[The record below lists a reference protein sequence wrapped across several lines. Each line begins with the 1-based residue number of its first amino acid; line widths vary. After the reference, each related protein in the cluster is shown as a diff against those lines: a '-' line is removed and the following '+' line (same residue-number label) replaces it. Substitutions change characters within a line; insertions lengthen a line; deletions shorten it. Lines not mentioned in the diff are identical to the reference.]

1 MSKIKGKPERISS
14 PFDSSSHKTERTA
27 NQKFV
32 EWINQI
38 VKEKNLPL
46 GIAEQETVGADR
58 KQPDIII
65 YESPKSERVLCLIEL
80 KPPYFSPFDEKELKE
95 PARQKA
101 TKRKA
106 KYFATSN
113 FQWLIWFNTEKVNRN
128 EPEERQVV
136 DKFLLSGIENLDDI
150 EDFRFKNPILKGIEK
165 FLEELVRV
173 HTGVKPEPLLPI
185 DEFLIFRLQ
194 EKIYRLAK
202 YYRGII
208 RDEAHKDAGFS
219 KKLKKWFIEQQWA
232 FTYSDSDFEKAARQ
246 TAYLLIN
253 KILFYD
259 VLQSKRSGQLD
270 PITIPDALTKSGL
283 LQKNLQAYFDEVL
296 KIDYEPIYSTDFI
309 DQIAFPDNRAVVEEI
324 KELIKVL
331 KRYDFSKI
339 GYDIIGR
346 IFEGLIPQDERHNL
360 GQYFTNA
367 DVVDIISKF
376 CIRHEDDKVLDP
388 SCGAGTFLV
397 RAYQHKKLMNL
408 RKPHQEILKTL
419 WGVDIA
425 KFPAHLSTINLA
437 VNDLSVDENYPQIL
451 NEDFFNLSPI
461 EKMGGDEMRKKEL
474 KTLGI
479 KKVSIPYP
487 RTVDCI
493 IGNPPYTRQEEIA
506 EITGQ
511 ESYKESMISKALF
524 DGKRKLADISKRA
537 GIHAYFFVHGTKFL
551 KDDGRFGFIVSNSWM
566 DVDYGKGLQELF
578 LRNYKIIAI
587 IESKVERWF
596 EDADVNTC
604 IIILEKCKNQ
614 KERDENLVRFAYLFK
629 PLRHFIPPAHDMWE
643 KQKQRLDAIEKLEKT
658 ILAHN
663 DFYQNDELRIYPK
676 RQSELWDE
684 GFDLEEN
691 KYTGSKWGKYLR
703 APEIFFKILEKG
715 KDKLVPLKE
724 IADVKRGFTTGADPW
739 FYVGDI
745 TDTIDSKEMKEI
757 TGRKLEEGLRLVE
770 SGDGTKWII
779 EEQYLKPVICNPD
792 DLSKIRV
799 SEEEIKHKVIVIDE
813 SKEKLKG
820 KYVLKYIKH
829 GEVRAYNMGK
839 NRSMIPARTDTCSS
853 RKNWYQLPTI
863 PPSRVFWQKAIDR
876 YHRHYLSDFSI
887 LVNQRFYPIY
897 PKSEGDAVIL
907 AAFLNTSF
915 IALFLEFQRAAMGL
929 GAIEATVDEVKQL
942 PVMLPKIVS
951 KKNFTKI
958 ATVFEQIS
966 KREIKSIFEE
976 MDQADR
982 QNLDSLFLEAIGFS
996 DIKERKSVLQELYT
1010 ALNDLAEFRFK
1021 KAKSIDKKGK
1031 IKEGLDVELLTRTI
1045 KEKLGDKLLG
1055 HFYKDKILN
1064 QKNLKTIRLFHPA
1077 RDIRIKN
1084 ELFGWRLSSGKD
1096 HIDCQSEAEAEY
1108 LKIWLEAGLD
1118 EVKVPKEEAY
1128 LLKILPE
1135 LKALKEKIDQIIT
1148 DHISSIT
1155 SQKLQSRILQKL
1167 QGELF
1172 G

>member
-14 PFDSSSHKTERTA
+14 PFDTTSHKTERTA

-38 VKEKNLPL
+38 VKEKNLPI

-58 KQPDIII
+58 KQPDVVIF
-65 YESPKSERVLCLIEL
+65 ESPKSERVLCLIEL

-136 DKFLLSGIENLDDI
+136 DKFHLSGIENLDDT
-150 EDFRFKNPILKGIEK
+150 EDLRFKNSILKGVER
-165 FLEELVRV
+165 FLEELSRV
-173 HTGVKPEPLLPI
+173 HTGIKPEPLLPI

-202 YYRGII
+202 YYRAII
-208 RDEAHKDAGFS
+208 RDEAHKDAAFS
-219 KKLKKWFIEQQWA
+219 RKLKKWFIEQQWA
-232 FTYSDSDFEKAARQ
+232 FTYSDRDFEKAARQ

-259 VLQSKRSGQLD
+259 VLQSRRPRQLD
-270 PITIPDALTKSGL
+270 PLAIPDALTKGGL

-296 KIDYEPIYSTDFI
+296 KIDYEPIYRTDFI

-339 GYDIIGR
+339 GFDIIGR
-346 IFEGLIPQDERHNL
+346 IFEGLIPQAERHNL

-388 SCGAGTFLV
+388 SCGTGTFLV

-419 WGVDIA
+419 WGIDIA

-437 VNDLSVDENYPQIL
+437 VNDLSVDDNYPQVL
-451 NEDFFNLSPI
+451 NENFFNLTPI
-461 EKMGGDEMRKKEL
+461 EKMGGDEARKKEL
-474 KTLGI
+474 KTLSG
-479 KKVSIPYP
+479 KKFSIPYP
-487 RTVDCI
+487 RVVDCI
-493 IGNPPYTRQEEIA
+493 IGNPPYTRQEEIT

-511 ESYKESMISKALF
+511 ESYKDSMINKALLE
-524 DGKRKLADISKRA
+524 GKRKLADISKRA

-551 KDDGRFGFIVSNSWM
+551 KDGGQFGFIVSNSWM

-578 LRNYKIIAI
+578 LMNYKIVAI

-604 IIILEKCKNQ
+604 IIILEKCKDQ
-614 KERDENLVRFAYLFK
+614 KERDDNLVRFAYLFK

-643 KQKQRLDAIEKLEKT
+643 KQKERLDAIEKLEKT
-658 ILAHN
+658 ILSHN

-676 RQSELWDE
+676 KQSELWDE
-684 GFDLEEN
+684 GFDIEEN

-724 IADVKRGFTTGADPW
+724 IADVRFGIKTGANEFFYLTENEIKEKGIEKEFWMHKDEKGNWVPNKVTKSPQECKSIIVKSDTLKYRVLLIHKDKKQLKGTHILRYLSEGEHDGFHERPTCESRKPW
-739 FYVGDI
+739 YNLGNQQPPDGLWFKAFNERVLAPLNTYKVFSSDRFYAIYLHNKTYKNKLFFYLNSTLAALIVELFGRVNLGEGALDNMTYEAAAMLVVDVRKHNIEDSGNFKSFFERPISSIFDELGANTSDEVSLDKVKPDRRELDKIVMGDI
-745 TDTIDSKEMKEI
+745 LDLTDDEQ
-757 TGRKLEEGLRLVE
+757 LEVYKAVVDLVK
-770 SGDGTKWII
+770 SRI
-779 EEQYLKPVICNPD
+779 E
-792 DLSKIRV
+792 
-799 SEEEIKHKVIVIDE
+799 
-813 SKEKLKG
+813 
-820 KYVLKYIKH
+820 
-829 GEVRAYNMGK
+829 
-839 NRSMIPARTDTCSS
+839 
-853 RKNWYQLPTI
+853 
-863 PPSRVFWQKAIDR
+863 
-876 YHRHYLSDFSI
+876 
-887 LVNQRFYPIY
+887 
-897 PKSEGDAVIL
+897 
-907 AAFLNTSF
+907 
-915 IALFLEFQRAAMGL
+915 
-929 GAIEATVDEVKQL
+929 
-942 PVMLPKIVS
+942 
-951 KKNFTKI
+951 
-958 ATVFEQIS
+958 
-966 KREIKSIFEE
+966 
-976 MDQADR
+976 
-982 QNLDSLFLEAIGFS
+982 
-996 DIKERKSVLQELYT
+996 
-1010 ALNDLAEFRFK
+1010 

-1031 IKEGLDVELLTRTI
+1031 TKKGFDIELLTRTI

-1055 HFYKDKILN
+1055 NFYREKILN
-1064 QKNLKTIRLFHPA
+1064 QKDLKIVKLFHP
-1077 RDIRIKN
+1077 IK
-1084 ELFGWRLSSGKD
+1084 EVEIKKDFLKGGGWLLSSGKD
-1096 HIDCQSEAEAEY
+1096 LIECQSEVEAEY
-1108 LKIWLEAGLD
+1108 LKVWFESGLE
-1118 EVKVPKEEAY
+1118 EIKVPQDESY
-1128 LLKILPE
+1128 ISKILPE
-1135 LKALKEKIDQIIT
+1135 LKALKEKIDLTIS

-1155 SQKLQSRILQKL
+1155 SQKVQQKILQRL

>member
-1 MSKIKGKPERISS
+1 MKKTKLTEKSIRVAS
-14 PFDSSSHKTERTA
+14 PFDTTSHKTERTA
-27 NQKFV
+27 NQKLV

-38 VKEKNLPL
+38 IKEKNLPI

-58 KQPDIII
+58 KQPDVIIF
-65 YESPKSERVLCLIEL
+65 ESPKSERVLCLIEL

-113 FQWLIWFNTEKVNRN
+113 FQWLIWFNTERVNRN

-136 DKFLLSGIENLDDI
+136 DKFHLSALENLDDI
-150 EDFRFKNPILKGIEK
+150 EDLRFKNSILKGIER
-165 FLEELVRV
+165 FLEELSRV
-173 HTGVKPEPLLPI
+173 HTGIKPEPLLPI

-202 YYRGII
+202 YYKGII

-219 KKLKKWFIEQQWA
+219 RKLKKWFIEQQWA
-232 FTYSDSDFEKAARQ
+232 FTYSDNDFEKASRQ

-259 VLQSKRSGQLD
+259 VLQSRRPRQLD
-270 PITIPDALTKSGL
+270 PLTIPDALTKGGL
-283 LQKNLQAYFDEVL
+283 LQTTLQAYFDEVL
-296 KIDYEPIYSTDFI
+296 KIDYEPIYRADFI

-339 GYDIIGR
+339 GFDIIGR
-346 IFEGLIPQDERHNL
+346 IFERLIPQDERHNL

-419 WGVDIA
+419 WGCDIA

-437 VNDLSVDENYPQIL
+437 VNDLSVDDNYPQIL

-461 EKMGGDEMRKKEL
+461 EKMGGDEAHKKEL
-474 KTLGI
+474 KTLSG
-479 KKVSIPYP
+479 KKFSIPYP
-487 RTVDCI
+487 RVVDCI

-511 ESYKESMISKALF
+511 ESYKDSMINKALL
-524 DGKRKLADISKRA
+524 GMSANISKRA

-551 KDDGRFGFIVSNSWM
+551 KEGGRFGFIVSDSWL
-566 DVDYGKGLQELF
+566 DADYGKGLQELF
-578 LRNYKIIAI
+578 LMNYKIVAI

-643 KQKQRLDAIEKLEKT
+643 KQKERLDAIDNLIKT
-658 ILAHN
+658 ILYHN
-663 DFYQNDELRIYPK
+663 EFYQNDELRIYPK
-676 RQSELWDE
+676 KQSELWEE

-724 IADVKRGFTTGADPW
+724 IADIRRGFTTGADEF
-739 FYVGDI
+739 FYLTETEIEQRGIEKQFWTHKDI
-745 TDTIDSKEMKEI
+745 DGKIVPNRIIIGPRDADS
-757 TGRKLEEGLRLVE
+757 V
-770 SGDGTKWII
+770 
-779 EEQYLKPVICNPD
+779 VINP
-792 DLSKIRV
+792 
-799 SEEEIKHKVIVIDE
+799 
-813 SKEKLKG
+813 EKLK
-820 KYVLKYIKH
+820 KIVLLINADKSKLKSKKILSYIRH
-829 GEVRAYNMGK
+829 GERQGFHVR
-839 NRSMIPARTDTCSS
+839 STCSS
-853 RKNWYQLPTI
+853 RALWYQLEYREPWPILFPKIHFDRQTVIANKYGVQVNCNLYELKHKKKRNNLALLCFLLSTPCVLFKELLGRVNLGEGALKTEIIDTEKLYI
-863 PPSRVFWQKAIDR
+863 PKEFSKDVLKSLRKLARKYEDVPINSIFDELSA
-876 YHRHYLSDFSI
+876 RH
-887 LVNQRFYPIY
+887 P
-897 PKSEGDAVIL
+897 
-907 AAFLNTSF
+907 
-915 IALFLEFQRAAMGL
+915 
-929 GAIEATVDEVKQL
+929 DEVSLNKVKPARRELDKIIMGDMLGLTDDEQL
-942 PVMLPKIVS
+942 EVYRAVVDLV
-951 KKNFTKI
+951 
-958 ATVFEQIS
+958 
-966 KREIKSIFEE
+966 KSRIE
-976 MDQADR
+976 
-982 QNLDSLFLEAIGFS
+982 
-996 DIKERKSVLQELYT
+996 
-1010 ALNDLAEFRFK
+1010 
-1021 KAKSIDKKGK
+1021 KAKSFGKKGK
-1031 IKEGLDVELLTRTI
+1031 TKEGFDIELLTRTV

-1055 HFYKDKILN
+1055 NFYREKILN
-1064 QKNLKTIRLFHPA
+1064 QKNIKTVKLFHPTKE
-1077 RDIRIKN
+1077 IEIKKDF
-1084 ELFGWRLSSGKD
+1084 LKGSGWLLSSGKD
-1096 HIDCQSEAEAEY
+1096 FIECQSEVEAEY
-1108 LKIWLEAGLD
+1108 LKIWLESGLE
-1118 EVKVPKEEAY
+1118 EVKVPKDESY
-1128 LLKILPE
+1128 LSKILPE
-1135 LKALKEKIDQIIT
+1135 FKALKEEIDQIIS
-1148 DHISSIT
+1148 DHISTIT
-1155 SQKLQSRILQKL
+1155 SQKLQQKILQKL

>member
-1 MSKIKGKPERISS
+1 MYKIKGKPERISS
-14 PFDSSSHKTERTA
+14 PFDTSSHKTERTA
-27 NQKFV
+27 NQKLV

-150 EDFRFKNPILKGIEK
+150 EDFRFKNPILKGTEK

-173 HTGVKPEPLLPI
+173 HTGVTPEPLLPI
-185 DEFLIFRLQ
+185 DEFLKLRLQ
-194 EKIYRLAK
+194 EKLYRLAK

-208 RDEAHKDAGFS
+208 RDKAHKDAGFS

-259 VLQSKRSGQLD
+259 VLQSRRPRQLD
-270 PITIPDALTKSGL
+270 PLTIPDALTKGGL
-283 LQKNLQAYFDEVL
+283 LQTTLQGYFDYVL
-296 KIDYEPIYSTDFI
+296 NNIDYETIYRTDFI
-309 DQIAFPDNRAVVEEI
+309 DQTAFPDNRAVVEEI
-324 KELIKVL
+324 KELVKVL

-367 DVVDIISKF
+367 EVVDIISKF

-419 WGVDIA
+419 WGIDIA

-461 EKMGGDEMRKKEL
+461 EKMGGEEMRKKEL

-479 KKVSIPYP
+479 KKVFIPYP

-493 IGNPPYTRQEEIA
+493 VGNPPYTRQEEIT

-511 ESYKESMISKALF
+511 EIYKESMIQKALF

-551 KDDGRFGFIVSNSWM
+551 KDSGRFGFIVSNSWM

-604 IIILEKCKNQ
+604 IIILEKCKDH
-614 KERDENLVRFAYLFK
+614 KERDENLVRFVYLFK
-629 PLRHFIPPAHDMWE
+629 PFKHFIPPAHDMWE
-643 KQKQRLDAIEKLEKT
+643 KQKQRLDAVENLIKT
-658 ILAHN
+658 ILYHN

-676 RQSELWDE
+676 KQSELWDE

-691 KYTGSKWGKYLR
+691 KYTGTKWGKYLR
-703 APEIFFKILEKG
+703 APEVFFKILEKG
-715 KDKLVPLKE
+715 RDKLVPLKE
-724 IADVKRGFTTGADPW
+724 IADVRRGFTTGANEF
-739 FYVGDI
+739 FYL
-745 TDTIDSKEMKEI
+745 T
-757 TGRKLEEGLRLVE
+757 
-770 SGDGTKWII
+770 
-779 EEQYLKPVICNPD
+779 
-792 DLSKIRV
+792 
-799 SEEEIKHKVIVIDE
+799 EEEIKEKGIEKEFWMHKDE
-813 SKEKLKG
+813 QGNWVPNYIIKSSKECKSITVKQEDLKFRALMIH
-820 KYVLKYIKH
+820 KEKKSLNKTNVLKWIKI
-829 GEVRAYNMGK
+829 GEREGFHERPTCASRDNRWYDLGIWEKPDFVWSDAYNIRFAVYETQKTWADKRFFFITVEDKK
-839 NRSMIPARTDTCSS
+839 NYDIV
-853 RKNWYQLPTI
+853 L
-863 PPSRVFWQKAIDR
+863 
-876 YHRHYLSDFSI
+876 
-887 LVNQRFYPIY
+887 
-897 PKSEGDAVIL
+897 
-907 AAFLNTSF
+907 AFLNS
-915 IALFLEFQRAAMGL
+915 
-929 GAIEATVDEVKQL
+929 TVI
-942 PVMLPKIVS
+942 P
-951 KKNFTKI
+951 
-958 ATVFEQIS
+958 
-966 KREIKSIFEE
+966 
-976 MDQADR
+976 
-982 QNLDSLFLEAIGFS
+982 
-996 DIKERKSVLQELYT
+996 
-1010 ALNDLAEFRFK
+1010 
-1021 KAKSIDKKGK
+1021 
-1031 IKEGLDVELLTRTI
+1031 
-1045 KEKLGDKLLG
+1045 
-1055 HFYKDKILN
+1055 
-1064 QKNLKTIRLFHPA
+1064 
-1077 RDIRIKN
+1077 
-1084 ELFGWRLSSGKD
+1084 
-1096 HIDCQSEAEAEY
+1096 
-1108 LKIWLEAGLD
+1108 
-1118 EVKVPKEEAY
+1118 
-1128 LLKILPE
+1128 
-1135 LKALKEKIDQIIT
+1135 
-1148 DHISSIT
+1148 
-1155 SQKLQSRILQKL
+1155 
-1167 QGELF
+1167 
-1172 G
+1172 

>member
-1 MSKIKGKPERISS
+1 MYKIKGKPERISS
-14 PFDSSSHKTERTA
+14 PFDTTSHKTERTA
-27 NQKFV
+27 NQKLV

-38 VKEKNLPL
+38 VKEKNLPI

-136 DKFLLSGIENLDDI
+136 DKFHLSGIEGLDDI
-150 EDFRFKNPILKGIEK
+150 EDFRFRNPILKGIEK

-173 HTGVKPEPLLPI
+173 HTGIAPEPLLPI
-185 DEFLIFRLQ
+185 DKFLVFRLQ

-259 VLQSKRSGQLD
+259 VLQSRRPRQLD
-270 PITIPDALTKSGL
+270 PLAIPDALTKGGL
-283 LQKNLQAYFDEVL
+283 LQTTLQGYFDYVL
-296 KIDYEPIYSTDFI
+296 NNIDYETIYRTDFI
-309 DQIAFPDNRAVVEEI
+309 DQTAFPDNRAVVEEI
-324 KELIKVL
+324 KELVKVL

-339 GYDIIGR
+339 GFDIIGR
-346 IFEGLIPQDERHNL
+346 IFEGLIPQAERHNL

-419 WGVDIA
+419 WGIDIA

-461 EKMGGDEMRKKEL
+461 EKMGGEEMRKKEL

-479 KKVSIPYP
+479 KRVSIPYP

-493 IGNPPYTRQEEIA
+493 VGNPPYTRQEEIT

-511 ESYKESMISKALF
+511 ESYKGSMINKALLE
-524 DGKRKLADISKRA
+524 GNRKLADISKRA

-551 KDDGRFGFIVSNSWM
+551 RDGGKFGFIVSNSWM

-578 LRNYKIIAI
+578 LMNYKIVAI

-596 EDADVNTC
+596 EDADINTC
-604 IIILEKCKNQ
+604 IIILEKCKDQ

-643 KQKQRLDAIEKLEKT
+643 KQKERLDAIEKLEKT
-658 ILAHN
+658 ILSHN

-676 RQSELWDE
+676 KQSELWEE
-684 GFDLEEN
+684 GFDVEEN

-703 APEIFFKILEKG
+703 APEIFFTILEKG

-724 IADVKRGFTTGADPW
+724 IANVRFGIKTGANEF
-739 FYVGDI
+739 FYL
-745 TDTIDSKEMKEI
+745 T
-757 TGRKLEEGLRLVE
+757 
-770 SGDGTKWII
+770 
-779 EEQYLKPVICNPD
+779 
-792 DLSKIRV
+792 
-799 SEEEIKHKVIVIDE
+799 EEEIKEKGIEKEYWMHKDEKGNWVPNKVIIKANELDSPVIKSNSLEHSVLFIKKNKKD
-813 SKEKLKG
+813 LKDTDILR
-820 KYVLKYIKH
+820 YLRH
-829 GEVRAYNMGK
+829 GERLGFHE
-839 NRSMIPARTDTCSS
+839 RPTCSS
-853 RKNWYQLPTI
+853 RKPGRNWYDLGENIADIIAFPE
-863 PPSRVFWQKAIDR
+863 RVRQRYIVFYNPERISLNKNLYGIEPLDNRLSKVIAIALNSTLTPLFTELFARQPGGGGGPLDIDV
-876 YHRHYLSDFSI
+876 YVAADI
-887 LVNQRFYPIY
+887 LVPKLELLERF
-897 PKSEGDAVIL
+897 KNKLSKV
-907 AAFLNTSF
+907 T
-915 IALFLEFQRAAMGL
+915 FLERKTETIFDEL
-929 GAIEATVDEVKQL
+929 GSNNPDEVSLDKVKPDRRELDKIIMGDILGLTEDEQL
-942 PVMLPKIVS
+942 EVYRAVVDLV
-951 KKNFTKI
+951 
-958 ATVFEQIS
+958 
-966 KREIKSIFEE
+966 KSRIE
-976 MDQADR
+976 
-982 QNLDSLFLEAIGFS
+982 
-996 DIKERKSVLQELYT
+996 
-1010 ALNDLAEFRFK
+1010 
-1021 KAKSIDKKGK
+1021 KAKSVDKKGK
-1031 IKEGLDVELLTRTI
+1031 TKEGFDIELSTKTI

-1055 HFYKDKILN
+1055 NFYREKILN
-1064 QKNLKTIRLFHPA
+1064 QKNLKTVGLFNPT

-1096 HIDCQSEAEAEY
+1096 HIDCTSEAEAEY
-1108 LKIWLEAGLD
+1108 LKIWLKSGLE
-1118 EVKVPKEEAY
+1118 EVKVPKDEAY
-1128 LLKILPE
+1128 ISKILPE
-1135 LKALKEKIDQIIT
+1135 LKALKEKMDQIIT

-1155 SQKLQSRILQKL
+1155 SQKLQQKILQKL